1 MSLPRRRFLHPATGA
16 AALPAVSDFA
26 WAQAYPSRPITM
38 IVPFATGGLTD
49 VIGRVLA
56 KGMRTS
62 LGGLADWGTD
72 TGLPFDEVA
81 QVLHRSARCHNC
93 TD

>member
-1 MSLPRRRFLHPATGA
+1 MPLSADVDPEALISRR
-16 AALPAVSDFA
+16 
-26 WAQAYPSRPITM
+26 
-38 IVPFATGGLTD
+38 GGLTD
-49 VIGRVLA
+49 VIGCVLA
-56 KGMRTS
+56 EGMRTS
-62 LGGLADWGTD
+62 LGGLADQGTE